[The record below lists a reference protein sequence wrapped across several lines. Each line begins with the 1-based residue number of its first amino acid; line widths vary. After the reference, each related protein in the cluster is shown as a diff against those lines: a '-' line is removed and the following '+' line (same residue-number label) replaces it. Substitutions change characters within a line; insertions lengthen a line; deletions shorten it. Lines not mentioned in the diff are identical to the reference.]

1 MRYCLLT
8 LLSILICAL
17 AYSQNVYVVAVGIA
31 DYPGTKN
38 DLNLPVADAEAI
50 VELYSLNKSAQTR
63 LLTNSNATKNAIISS
78 TKALFGKAK
87 SNDIV
92 VLFFSGHGYPGGFAA
107 YDEMLDYTDVRTIF
121 AASKSKHKMVFADA
135 CFSGTLRDASG
146 DNRKSVERYD
156 GDVMLF
162 LSSRHN
168 ETSIE
173 APGMK
178 NGFFTTCL
186 VRCLK
191 GGSDYN
197 KDRTITAKELYKGVS
212 DGVIKL
218 SGDRQHPVMWGSFS
232 DNMAVLRWR

>member
-1 MRYCLLT
+1 M
-8 LLSILICAL
+8 
-17 AYSQNVYVVAVGIA
+17 VAVGIA

-107 YDEMLDYTDVRTIF
+107 YDEMLDYADVRAIF

-135 CFSGTLRDASG
+135 CFSGTLRDAKGG
-146 DNRKSVERYD
+146 DRSIERYD
-156 GDVMLF
+156 ADVMLF

-168 ETSIE
+168 ESSIE
-173 APGMK
+173 SPGMK

-191 GGSDYN
+191 GASDYN
-197 KDRTITAKELYKGVS
+197 KDRTITARELYNGVS

-218 SGDRQHPVMWGSFS
+218 SRGRQHPVMWGSFS
-232 DNMAVLRWR
+232 DDMAVLRWR